1 MDRVAE
7 STNRYLNRIAEDCS
21 TVLGNGVVMLA
32 VEEERRDD
40 HVRLIARYRLADREW
55 KSTASGETVLVA
67 HAALRARLVED
78 RLRLGFASLV
88 DR

>member
-1 MDRVAE
+1 MAE
-7 STNRYLNRIAEDCS
+7 SQDRYLTRIADDCS
-21 TVLGNGVVMLA
+21 LVLGHGVVVLA

-40 HVRLIARYRLADREW
+40 RVRLIARYRLADTVWE
-55 KSTASGETVLVA
+55 STGSGESILTA

-78 RLRLGFASLV
+78 RLRLGFASLA